1 MYSVFAKSGLSH
13 W

>member
-13 W
+13 C